1 MLFIILS
8 FYAISFPIFAGTS
21 NNSRS
26 ESEIAKIL
34 QVNEKEYIYNDKREE
49 LKADNITMNLIAFA
63 T

>member
-1 MLFIILS
+1 M
-8 FYAISFPIFAGTS
+8 
-21 NNSRS
+21 
-26 ESEIAKIL
+26 IAKIL